1 MAIEAEGGEPYG
13 SMMDRRSFLVLVVAG
28 CADPAASLNP
38 PLGLGPVTP
47 TPQRPEPVVN
57 LSPSGSATFDAW
69 LRSFYV
75 KAVRAGLPSD
85 LLDRE
90 LAGLT
95 PNDRISAL
103 DSRQPEFSRP
113 VSAYING
120 VVTDDRIAIGRRRR
134 DALPALAQIE
144 SRFGVPRDVLVA
156 IWGLESGFGAILG
169 DFDVVRSMATLAAD
183 GRRREFAED
192 QLMAAL
198 KIIGSG
204 EFPRSRLVGSWAGAM
219 GQTQFIPTTFL
230 ATAIDGD
237 GDGRRDLWGSSADA
251 LASAA
256 NLLAKAG
263 WRRGESWHRE
273 VVAPPGFD
281 YALTEG
287 PREIPSWWAE
297 RGVRA
302 ADGRPFSAAD
312 QQAPAELIAPSG
324 AGGPLFLIFHNHFM
338 IRRYNNSTAY
348 ALGVGLLA
356 QRLGGE
362 GQLVRNWPQE
372 TPLAL
377 TDRSDAQRAL
387 ALLGFDPGTPDG
399 IVGINTRKALR
410 DYQVSRGLVADGYL
424 SLEMVRRLRTE
435 AASQP

>member
-1 MAIEAEGGEPYG
+1 
-13 SMMDRRSFLVLVVAG
+13 MDRRSFLVLLVAG
-28 CADPAASLNP
+28 CADPAAN
-38 PLGLGPVTP
+38 LGPQLALGPGAP
-47 TPQRPEPVVN
+47 TPYRPEPTAD
-57 LSPSGSATFDAW
+57 LPPSGSPTFDAW
-69 LRSFYV
+69 LRDFYV
-75 KAVRAGLPSD
+75 KAVKAGLPSD

-90 LAGLT
+90 LRGLT

-113 VSAYING
+113 VSDYIRG
-120 VVTDDRIAIGRRRR
+120 VVTDDRIAIGARRR
-134 DALPALAQIE
+134 DALPVLAQIE
-144 SRFGVPRDVLVA
+144 ARHGVPRNILVA

-169 DFDVVRSMATLAAD
+169 DFDVVRAMATLAAD

-237 GDGRRDLWGSSADA
+237 GDGRRDLWDSSADA

-256 NLLAKAG
+256 NLLSKAG

-273 VVAPPGFD
+273 VTVPDGFD
-281 YALTEG
+281 YGLTEG
-287 PREIPSWWAE
+287 PRELPAWWAQ
-297 RGVRA
+297 RGVTP
-302 ADGRPFSAAD
+302 ADGRPLAAAD
-312 QQAPAELIAPSG
+312 QNAPAELIAPSG
-324 AGGPLFLIFHNHFM
+324 AGGPMFLIFHNHFM

-362 GQLVRNWPQE
+362 GRLVRDWPQE

-377 TDRSDAQRAL
+377 ADRTAAQTAL
-387 ALLGFDPGTPDG
+387 NQLGFDAGAPDG
-399 IVGINTRKALR
+399 IVGVNTRKALR
-410 DYQVSRGLVADGYL
+410 AYQQARGLVADGYL
-424 SLEMVRRLRTE
+424 SLEMVRRLRSE
-435 AASQP
+435 AGPQP

>member
-1 MAIEAEGGEPYG
+1 MAIEARSQDPYG
-13 SMMDRRSFLVLVVAG
+13 SMMDRRSFLVLLVAG
-28 CADPAASLNP
+28 CADPATGLTPQLA
-38 PLGLGPVTP
+38 LGPAAP
-47 TPQRPEPVVN
+47 TPHDPEPVVP
-57 LSPSGSATFDAW
+57 LPPSGSPTFDAW
-69 LRSFYV
+69 LRSFYI

-113 VSAYING
+113 VSDYIRG

-134 DALPALAQIE
+134 DALPALSQIE
-144 SRFGVPRDVLVA
+144 ARHGVPQNILVA

-169 DFDVVRSMATLAAD
+169 DFDVIRAMATLAAD

-237 GDGRRDLWGSSADA
+237 GDGRRDLWNSAPDA

-273 VVAPPGFD
+273 VIAAEGFD

-287 PREIPSWWAE
+287 PREIPAWWAE
-297 RGVRA
+297 RGIRT

-324 AGGPLFLIFHNHFM
+324 AGGPLFLAFHNHFM

-362 GQLVRNWPQE
+362 GQLVRDWPQE

-387 ALLGFDPGTPDG
+387 AALGFDPGAPDG
-399 IVGINTRKALR
+399 IVGTNTRKALR
-410 DYQVSRGLVADGYL
+410 AYQASRGLVADGYL
-424 SLEMVRRLRTE
+424 SLEMVRRLRAE
-435 AASQP
+435 AAGQP